1 MDNKDMECR
10 DNQVI
15 IPNRDHMDLRV
26 VIMMIDEEGVVSWRR
41 CWLVWLAV
49 VVWMLVCCFKS
60 WENYDNGLEG
70 QYYGYTVKREPGG
83 NNDFWD

>member
-1 MDNKDMECR
+1 MDNRDMECR

-15 IPNRDHMDLRV
+15 ILNRDHMDLRV

-49 VVWMLVCCFKS
+49 VVWMLACCFKS
-60 WENYDNGLEG
+60 WEIMIMGWKGSIMDI
-70 QYYGYTVKREPGG
+70 Q
-83 NNDFWD
+83 